1 MEKRSTATALTVL
14 PRGGAP
20 DASGVL
26 LSRPDLW
33 RIRRANDRIAT
44 EHERA
49 GLKQA
54 TSEALV
60 ALEEAAAAVAVAA
73 ERALSVAESLDE
85 ALTIL
90 ADTEAL
96 AISAPASPASRTIA
110 TLSPREREV
119 LALVARGY
127 SNKAIAAALYVS
139 PNTVKTHVA
148 SLLQKLDAASRVQ
161 LAATAT
167 RLGLG
172 DDGARRMAPLASL

>member
-1 MEKRSTATALTVL
+1 MEKRSTALTVL
-14 PRGGAP
+14 PRHGMP
-20 DASGVL
+20 DAAGVIL
-26 LSRPDLW
+26 TRPELW
-33 RIRRANDRIAT
+33 RTHRADDGFAGER
-44 EHERA
+44 ERA
-49 GLKQA
+49 GLKRA

-85 ALTIL
+85 ALTVL
-90 ADTEAL
+90 AGTEA
-96 AISAPASPASRTIA
+96 AARAPAATPSGIA
-110 TLSPREREV
+110 NLSPREREV

-139 PNTVKTHVA
+139 PNTVKTHVT

-167 RLGLG
+167 RLGLTA
-172 DDGARRMAPLASL
+172 DGPRQTASFVPAAGGA